1 VDWHGPIGSAGDDHA
16 PPEGIVTTLDAAGID
31 EFVDRHGYL
40 SWLDV
45 EVVELDAERAVV
57 RIPAMDALR
66 NPEGSHPRPL
76 HGGILA
82 TIVDTTSAMALRT
95 TFEDP
100 ENAGLTT
107 TNLDVSYLR
116 PATGDLEATGE
127 VVRAG
132 RSMGVTDVEVTSET
146 ADGPETVAV
155 GRTTYR
161 LFRGAE

>member
-1 VDWHGPIGSAGDDHA
+1 M
-16 PPEGIVTTLDAAGID
+16 TTPSAAGIN

-40 SWLDV
+40 SWLGVD
-45 EVVELDAERAVV
+45 VVEIEPDRAVV
-57 RIPAMDALR
+57 RIPASDKLR
-66 NPEGSHPRPL
+66 NPVGSHPRPL

-95 TFEDP
+95 TFDDP
-100 ENAGLTT
+100 ESAGLTT

-116 PATGDLEATGE
+116 PAKGDLEATGE

-132 RSMGVTDVEVTSET
+132 RSMGVADVSVTSET
-146 ADGPETVAV
+146 AEGAEKVAV
-155 GRTTYR
+155 GRTNYR

>member
-1 VDWHGPIGSAGDDHA
+1 M
-16 PPEGIVTTLDAAGID
+16 TTPSAAGIN

-45 EVVELDAERAVV
+45 DVVEIEPDRAVV
-57 RIPAMDALR
+57 RIPAADKLR
-66 NPEGSHPRPL
+66 NPEGGHPRPL

-100 ENAGLTT
+100 ESAGLTT

-132 RSMGVTDVEVTSET
+132 RSMGVADVSVTSET
-146 ADGPETVAV
+146 DEGREKVAV
-155 GRTTYR
+155 GRTNYR